1 LHHWES
7 QNQAFDLGMV
17 TVSTLFG
24 SLNSTRADWC
34 GSKRSR
40 LRISACY
47 FVALQILTSTIVDNK
62 QQISAEENQTTQ
74 QTTNLEAAVT
84 LPLRRATRRSAPVEI
99 AFCLILPRPYF
110 FLSGETNG
118 RRDEAADSGVAYS
131 FSCLAARVVLKHA
144 GRIGEKHNF
153 SIIKCLHGMNG
164 RNDIWSLST
173 VRTRPTR

>member
-24 SLNSTRADWC
+24 SLNNSTRADWWV
-34 GSKRSR
+34 SKRSR

-47 FVALQILTSTIVDNK
+47 FIALQILTSTIVDNK

-110 FLSGETNG
+110 SPAKQTGGEMKEQTG
-118 RRDEAADSGVAYS
+118 
-131 FSCLAARVVLKHA
+131 SCLFFFLPRRPVLY
-144 GRIGEKHNF
+144 
-153 SIIKCLHGMNG
+153 
-164 RNDIWSLST
+164 
-173 VRTRPTR
+173 